1 MKKTILLTGA
11 TDGIG
16 LQTAKQL
23 AAEGHQLL
31 LHGRSPAKL
40 EQAVSAVSAIEGAG
54 KVESY
59 VADLSDLSQVYTL
72 AEHIAQLHG
81 RLDVVINN
89 AGVFNLAEPTTRD
102 GLDARFAVNT
112 IAPYILTKALLPLLH
127 DSGRVVNLSS
137 AAQASV
143 DLSALVGAP
152 RLTDNAAY
160 AQSKLAILMWT
171 QDMAIKYPQGPVFVA
186 INPASFLGSK
196 MVKEA
201 YGVAGGD
208 LSIGADIICRA
219 ALSDEFSTAN
229 GLYFDNDIGQ
239 FSKPHS
245 DAQNPANAA
254 VVVKTMEDY
263 LSIIKQ

>member
-1 MKKTILLTGA
+1 MKKIILLTGA

-23 AAEGHQLL
+23 AAEGHHLL
-31 LHGRSPAKL
+31 LHGRSSAKL
-40 EQAVSAVSAIEGAG
+40 EQAVSVVSAIDGAG

-72 AEHIAQLHG
+72 ADQIAQMHG

-89 AGVFNLAEPTTRD
+89 AGVFNLADPKTGD

-127 DSGRVVNLSS
+127 DKGRVVNLSS

-152 RLTDNAAY
+152 KLSDNAAY

-171 QDMAIKYPQGPVFVA
+171 QEMANQHPQGPVFVA

-219 ALSDEFSTAN
+219 ALSEEFASAS

-239 FSKPHS
+239 FAKPHS
-245 DAQNPANAA
+245 DAQKPENSAA
-254 VVVKTMEDY
+254 VIKSIDAY
-263 LSIIKQ
+263 LSNYS